1 MGEDMEEEDDDDD
14 VVVVV
19 VVVVFIVIGTA
30 AVDLIIASLAY
41 TLPNAPVT
49 TKVSSWRSPQS
60 NLLPARQLQVTYKG

>member
-19 VVVVFIVIGTA
+19 VVVVVIVIGTA
-30 AVDLIIASLAY
+30 AVDLIIARRAC